1 MQAEQL
7 KNTLDAILVTAEEPL
22 PLDKLVLYFQPE
34 DAVNRNDIKSALNA
48 LDIETRNRGFELKET
63 ASGYRYTTREAY
75 KKWVTRHWEAKPKTY
90 SRALLETLALIVYRQ
105 PITRAEI
112 EEIRGVAVS
121 SNIVKTLQ
129 EREWIRIVGH
139 KEVPGRPAMLGTT
152 RQFLDYFNLKSLDE
166 MPPLADI
173 QDIDKLYPE
182 LDFKTNSDAQEDETD
197 DESLPIEEALNI
209 TPNDDSETIDLLDAS
224 KVDKYESAE
233 TDQEQTN
240 SE

>member
-1 MQAEQL
+1 MEAEQL
-7 KNTLDAILVTAEEPL
+7 KNTLDAILLTAEAPL
-22 PLDKLVLYFQPE
+22 PLDKLILYFQPE
-34 DAVNRNDIKSALNA
+34 DVVNRNDIKSALNA

-63 ASGYRYTTREAY
+63 ASGYRYSTREAY
-75 KKWVTRHWEAKPKTY
+75 KKWVTRHWEERPKNY

-152 RQFLDYFNLKSLDE
+152 RQFLDYFNLKNLDE

-182 LDFKTNSDAQEDETD
+182 LDFKTHPEAGTEPIIDEEDKED
-197 DESLPIEEALNI
+197 KEELVESFMEEAKEE
-209 TPNDDSETIDLLDAS
+209 PDSE
-224 KVDKYESAE
+224 
-233 TDQEQTN
+233 QEQSN
-240 SE
+240 SES

>member
-1 MQAEQL
+1 MEAEQL
-7 KNTLDAILVTAEEPL
+7 KNTLDAILLTADAPL

-34 DAVNRNDIKSALNA
+34 DVVNRNDIKSALNA

-63 ASGYRYTTREAY
+63 ASGYRYTTREEY
-75 KKWVTRHWEAKPKTY
+75 KKWVTRHWEERPKNY

-152 RQFLDYFNLKSLDE
+152 RQFLDYFNLKNLDE

-182 LDFKTNSDAQEDETD
+182 LDFKAHP
-197 DESLPIEEALNI
+197 ESGTEPIEENEVEDEEKLVESFMEEA
-209 TPNDDSETIDLLDAS
+209 E
-224 KVDKYESAE
+224 KVEEAPEAK
-233 TDQEQTN
+233 QEQPN
-240 SE
+240 SES